1 VHQSK
6 IPLVYVQSR
15 GNRDNRPLFSRNEL
29 EDMGYAMCIDAQ
41 VMLLASFDA
50 QRRMLSELIETGD
63 FSLLSQESSIQI
75 RQEIEDIINLE
86 EYYNIEKSTVEK
98 K

>member
-1 VHQSK
+1 M
-6 IPLVYVQSR
+6 VYVQSR

-50 QRRMLSELIETGD
+50 QRRMLGELKETGD
-63 FSLLSQESSIQI
+63 FSLLSQENNIQI

>member
-1 VHQSK
+1 
-6 IPLVYVQSR
+6 
-15 GNRDNRPLFSRNEL
+15 
-29 EDMGYAMCIDAQ
+29 MGYAMCIDAQ

-50 QRRMLSELIETGD
+50 QRRMLGELKETGD
-63 FSLLSQESSIQI
+63 FSLLSQENNIQI

-98 K
+98 E